1 MKLLRTNSKL
11 EKQNGVHYLL
21 AGLTFAP
28 GDLSGDEVCR
38 WRSPF
43 CFKACNMHFSGMR
56 VTPQARASAVATT
69 RFYFERRPEFLLQL
83 NRELVNHRKLAT
95 RKGLTPLVR
104 LNMASDLDWSAV
116 IQQHPETTF
125 YDYSKSRKRF
135 AQYLDGKLPGNYFLT
150 FSRHENH
157 ADGLV
162 AEFLLRGGNVAIV
175 CDVLYNPQHGKIG
188 TLPGSFKL
196 AGYSFP
202 VVDGDRHDIRLPSID
217 GCGRVVGLRLK
228 GTLASK
234 NRATSGGFAIAGK
247 QLERLTA

>member
-11 EKQNGVHYLL
+11 EKQNGIEYLL

-28 GDLSGDEVCR
+28 GDLSGNEVCQ
-38 WRSPF
+38 WRSQS
-43 CFKACNMHFSGMR
+43 CFTACNMHFSGMR

-69 RFYFERRPEFLLQL
+69 KFYFDRRPEFLSQL
-83 NRELVNHRKLAT
+83 NRELVNHGKLAT

-104 LNMASDLDWSAV
+104 LNMASDLDWSDIIRQYPA
-116 IQQHPETTF
+116 TTF
-125 YDYSKSRKRF
+125 YDYTKSRKRF
-135 AQYLDGKLPGNYFLT
+135 ASYLDGKLPSNYFLT

-157 ADGLV
+157 PDGLC

-188 TLPGSFKL
+188 TLKGSFKL

-202 VVDGDRHDIRLPSID
+202 VVDGDRHDIRLPSVD

-228 GTLASK
+228 GTLKSK
-234 NRATSGGFAIAGK
+234 GRATSGGFAITGER
-247 QLERLTA
+247 LERLAT